1 MNKTKFCKIFAN
13 SARVSSADM
22 SANDS
27 RFAGV
32 STDPRFRRAPRSER
46 KIVLDERFSKM
57 LTDERFLVSEHR
69 DPRGRPFTKSHREDL
84 ARYFSPED
92 KLPSGDH
99 SEQLSDSRGQ
109 FTTEHQKDEEEDTD
123 NDEQNESEE
132 EHSESSAESD
142 ESDDAVD
149 EDELRA
155 ATG

>member
-1 MNKTKFCKIFAN
+1 M
-13 SARVSSADM
+13 SS
-22 SANDS
+22 NDS

-57 LTDERFLVSEHR
+57 LTDERFLMSEHR

-92 KLPSGDH
+92 KSGDR
-99 SEQLSDSRGQ
+99 SEQLRSNSRGQ
-109 FTTEHQKDEEEDTD
+109 FINELHKDEEEGTD
-123 NDEQNESEE
+123 NDEQNESEDVL
-132 EHSESSAESD
+132 SELSAESD